1 MAAQLMRS
9 YSANKASPRQFEIHV
24 TSLSGRLLAR
34 YRDVLKNQH
43 LRWKGMAFSHEPYA
57 AVTPQ
62 EKASLVYLTADSE
75 HTIHELEPGKKYII
89 GGIVDRNR
97 HKNLCFEKAKRQGI
111 AHGRLPIGDY
121 IKMASRQ
128 VLTTNQVVEIMLEWL
143 NQRDWEKAF
152 MKVIP
157 QRKLWALKGKKG
169 GSGGNANAQDT
180 GEDEGEGGEQ
190 EANDTEDKNASE
202 KMAVD
207 CI

>member
-9 YSANKASPRQFEIHV
+9 YSANKASPRQFEMHV

-43 LRWKGMAFSHEPYA
+43 LRWKGMVFSHEPYPA
-57 AVTPQ
+57 ATPQ

-97 HKNLCFEKAKRQGI
+97 HKNLCFEKAKGQGI

-152 MKVIP
+152 VKVIP
-157 QRKLWALKGKKG
+157 QRKLWALKGKGKG
-169 GSGGNANAQDT
+169 ADAQDM
-180 GEDEGEGGEQ
+180 GEDEDGEQ
-190 EANDTEDKNASE
+190 PGEEPNDTEE
-202 KMAVD
+202 
-207 CI
+207 